1 MKKSVLT
8 FLIVCIAV
16 ISLHAFRSFQ
26 TSGIKGM
33 VAPADAIVTY
43 VWAINGIDSIKVQP
57 VKGEFAL
64 GVKAGNY
71 KIIVDADAPYKDAI
85 IENVVVK
92 DAVITDVGEIRL
104 SK

>member
-8 FLIVCIAV
+8 FVVVCIAV
-16 ISLHAFRSFQ
+16 ISLHAFRGSQ

-33 VAPADAIVTY
+33 IVPADANVTY
-43 VWAINGIDSIKVQP
+43 VWAVNGIDSIKVQP

-64 GVKAGNY
+64 GVKAGTY
-71 KIIVDADAPYKDAI
+71 KLIVDADAPYKDAI
-85 IENVVVK
+85 IENIVVK

-104 SK
+104 GK

>member
-1 MKKSVLT
+1 MKKSLLT

-16 ISLHAFRSFQ
+16 ISLHAFRSLQ

-33 VAPADAIVTY
+33 VIPADAIVTY
-43 VWAINGIDSIKVQP
+43 VWAINGIDTIKVQP

-71 KIIVDADAPYKDAI
+71 KLVVDADAPYKDAI
-85 IENVVVK
+85 IDNVVVK

>member
-33 VAPADAIVTY
+33 VVPADAIVTY
-43 VWAINGIDSIKVQP
+43 VWAINGIDSIKKILP
-57 VKGEFAL
+57 EFLFINHFMERHVGCAKEAEVDGNFFCRSHAL
-64 GVKAGNY
+64 YLAMLQH
-71 KIIVDADAPYKDAI
+71 
-85 IENVVVK
+85 
-92 DAVITDVGEIRL
+92 R
-104 SK
+104 